1 MHLHFFPFWV
11 CDMHN
16 ALAPEHL
23 APQFKAQ
30 AQKYLFCY
38 LLSSVGCSGS
48 HQEQRAAML
57 GWIGALR
64 RRPGPHSE
72 LQSAPRIKPRSFQ
85 ALCCPFKTQD
95 QASSPH
101 WFHVRTIRRT
111 QETTCMIWGWLC
123 ISAVTH
129 VPGNQ
134 HRKYLRRGM
143 WQIWTYIIETKNP
156 WAINWLES

>member
-16 ALAPEHL
+16 TSTPEHL
-23 APQFKAQ
+23 VPGGSDPSTKSIYSVEF
-30 AQKYLFCY
+30 

-48 HQEQRAAML
+48 HQEQKAAIV

-72 LQSAPRIKPRSFQ
+72 LENAPKIKPRSFL
-85 ALCCPFKTQD
+85 ALCSPFKTQD
-95 QASSPH
+95 QASSLH
-101 WFHVRTIRRT
+101 WFHERAIRDDTGAHRNDLG
-111 QETTCMIWGWLC
+111 IWCTGCLC
-123 ISAVTH
+123 ISAFTATD

-134 HRKYLRRGM
+134 HRKYLRRVM
-143 WQIWTYIIETKNP
+143 WQIWTYLIERK
-156 WAINWLES
+156 